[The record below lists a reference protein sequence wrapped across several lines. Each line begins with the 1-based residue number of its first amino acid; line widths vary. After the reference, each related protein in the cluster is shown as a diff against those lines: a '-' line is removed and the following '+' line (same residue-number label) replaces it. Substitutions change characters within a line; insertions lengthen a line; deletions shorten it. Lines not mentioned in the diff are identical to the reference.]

1 MDDKAIGLHWWLPII
16 LALFTT
22 DATGAFTSSSSRLLL
37 HRRGGSTM
45 SAAASTAVFISESRP
60 GSSNDD
66 GKRRVYYGV
75 DGGGHL
81 VPLHASHKPL
91 SSKTGAAAL
100 PAADELQANA
110 QASTLEP
117 IKSKQIRK
125 IVQNSTIRT
134 SLRLLALLRT
144 IFLPVGYP
152 HSVRPEYLRYQQWNV
167 VQDLSTYLRGILATQ
182 AILEGVGVGRAGATP
197 LAATIQWIVRDGTAM
212 MSGLV
217 FTSLLS
223 TNFGVNAKSWR
234 LFADFSVDV
243 GITLDMLAPLFPK
256 RFLLLIC
263 LSSVCKSLCGISA
276 GAANGAIVEHMAQ
289 TNNLAEV
296 LAKGGAQH
304 TAVSLF
310 GLGFGMW
317 FARVANQSPRRV
329 WGAYII
335 LTLVHLIAN
344 YAAMRV
350 LAFTSINRH
359 RLDVLLGSFWAGEG
373 VPLPAT
379 VARRETI
386 LVNPRRWW
394 WLPGGEGGRRGGKGS
409 SRSNE
414 PVWKIRLGARV
425 KDLTASVFKLNELQE
440 HFQGESYM
448 LNVVESFTTSQQE
461 KEQSRKRKGISNTWP
476 QVVVALREDATNL
489 SLLKA
494 SFHAYLL
501 QKRWREGGEEKG
513 VTSLIR
519 KTYEEACMSFPLFE
533 KGLLRQGWNLE
544 RVLLSPEGWVYH
556 TQEKV

>member
-1 MDDKAIGLHWWLPII
+1 
-16 LALFTT
+16 
-22 DATGAFTSSSSRLLL
+22 
-37 HRRGGSTM
+37 M

-66 GKRRVYYGV
+66 EKRRVYYGV

-81 VPLHASHKPL
+81 MPLHASHKPL
-91 SSKTGAAAL
+91 SSKTGAAAS
-100 PAADELQANA
+100 PAADQLQANA
-110 QASTLEP
+110 QASAPESIESTHV
-117 IKSKQIRK
+117 RR
-125 IVQNSTIRT
+125 IVQDNITRT

-152 HSVRPEYLRYQQWNV
+152 LSVRPEYLRYQQWNV

-263 LSSVCKSLCGISA
+263 LSSVCKSVCGISA

-359 RLDVLLGSFWAGEG
+359 RLDVLLRSFGAGEG

-379 VARRETI
+379 VAGRETI
-386 LVNPRRWW
+386 IMNPRRWRW
-394 WLPGGEGGRRGGKGS
+394 WPGSEGGRREGKGNNCS
-409 SRSNE
+409 SG
-414 PVWKIRLGARV
+414 PVWKIRLGVRV
-425 KDLTASVFKLNELQE
+425 KDLTVSASKLGELQE
-440 HFQGESYM
+440 YFQGESYL
-448 LNVVESFTTSQQE
+448 LNVLESFTTNKDE
-461 KEQSRKRKGISNTWP
+461 KEQSRKRKGGSNTWP
-476 QVVVALREDATNL
+476 QVMVVLREDATNL
-489 SLLKA
+489 TLLKA

-501 QKRWREGGEEKG
+501 QQRWREGGGEGGEG
-513 VTSLIR
+513 EGMMSLIR
-519 KTYEEACMSFPLFE
+519 ATYEEACTSFPLFE
-533 KGLLRQGWNLE
+533 EGLLRQGWNLE
-544 RVLLSPEGWVYH
+544 RILLSPEGWVYH
-556 TQEKV
+556 KQERGGSF